1 MYFTSNDGSQNTF
14 VYQLILDAL
23 KLKKDKSNDY
33 VLSWKSNGVYNSK
46 LNPIYIAFL
55 HIIRLY
61 GYKIGIKFDKDL
73 LDVE

>member
-1 MYFTSNDGSQNTF
+1 MYFTSNDESQNTF

>member
-1 MYFTSNDGSQNTF
+1 MYFTSNDETQNMF
-14 VYQLILDAL
+14 VYQLILDSL
-23 KLKKDKSNDY
+23 KLKKDKSNGY